1 MTAVPGILQAFS
13 LTRRGRKTL
22 MDECAKLARSWL
34 RGRGSHGVA
43 SLERLLVIHDM
54 CRNEMVAGERL
65 PKGFEEDI
73 STLRAQVRARYPT
86 LWERLGVI

>member
-13 LTRRGRKTL
+13 LTRRGRRTL

-34 RGRGSHGVA
+34 RGREAHGVA
-43 SLERLLVIHDM
+43 SLERLLTIHDM
-54 CRNEMVAGERL
+54 CRSGMTPGERL

-73 STLRAQVRARYPT
+73 LTLREQVRARYPT
-86 LWERLGVI
+86 LWQRLV